1 MTTGSILSWEDGQE
15 ESPILTKA
23 RQALTELDTTEAQA
37 ELDAEAKARQELSE
51 AKALGMVPEVPAE
64 TLLKPVTEQEPI
76 IGTKGIALPTMNID
90 YGNAK
95 TAMERAERA
104 VTEYNKQFTFGERVL
119 AKNKRLINAKTDLNQ
134 LIPFKYSWAWQMYLD
149 STAGHWMPQ
158 EITTYARDMQTYEH
172 LTPTQKMMVSGLV
185 VNYMYG
191 QYIYPA
197 TMLVNVYRLSTNP
210 EVRQYDLRQVFE
222 EQVFHHSMRHI
233 IESFDLG
240 KSDIL
245 LHRNTEQVYKDRNT
259 LIYPYISKL
268 ADLSTSTESP
278 EDIGDFLVALAVMYG
293 GMRGLYH
300 LVPMMRIWQADR
312 DYGVLNGVKD
322 NIIHILRDM
331 QRQWDFG
338 IRYIKGIIDENPN
351 VVTRSVVDRITFALS
366 ELERFNSDMMDT
378 VEISKQDREEIA
390 HCSAVFK
397 NTFLREIGLTPT
409 PLNNKPHLETFV
421 QMFNSLNKPIS
432 DHGPT
437 STTGGGG
444 GLGDWD

>member
-1 MTTGSILSWEDGQE
+1 MTTGSLLSWDDADEN
-15 ESPILTKA
+15 PLVTKA
-23 RQALTELDTTEAQA
+23 RQSLATLDTSEAEA
-37 ELDAEAKARQELSE
+37 GMEAEAKARQQMKE
-51 AKALGMVPEVPAE
+51 AKDLGMVPEVPADS
-64 TLLKPVTEQEPI
+64 LIVPVTEQQPI
-76 IGTKGIALPTMNID
+76 IGTKGIVLPTMNID

-95 TAMERAERA
+95 NALERAERA
-104 VTEYNKQFTFGERVL
+104 VAEYNKQFTFGERVL

-158 EITTYARDMQTYEH
+158 EITTYARDLQSYEH
-172 LTPTQKMMVSGLV
+172 YTQTQKMMVSSLI
-185 VNYMYG
+185 VNYMYS

-233 IESFDLG
+233 IETFDLG

-245 LHRNTEQVYKDRNT
+245 LHRNSEQVYKDRNN

-268 ADLSTSTESP
+268 ADLSTSTDTP

-312 DYGVLNGVKD
+312 DYDVLNGVKD

-338 IRYIKGIIDENPN
+338 IRYINGIIEENPG

-366 ELERFNSDMMDT
+366 ELERFNSDMMET
-378 VEISKQDREEIA
+378 VEISKEDREEIA

-409 PLNNKPHLETFV
+409 PLNNKPHLEVFF
-421 QMFNSLNKPIS
+421 QIFNSLNKPIN
-432 DHGPT
+432 DHGP
-437 STTGGGG
+437 SSVTGGTG